1 NNNRPPV
8 AVASSDVDSGPTPL
22 TVQFSSEGSSDAEGD
37 ALSYSWDLDGDTVY
51 DSTDPNPSF
60 VYNYPGNYPV
70 SLLVSDGNNQSLAT
84 LQIVAGNTRPVVTL
98 DAPPSG
104 GFVGEGETVAY
115 SVSVTDAEDGSTES
129 GISCDTV
136 TILPGLGHDLH

>member
-1 NNNRPPV
+1 
-8 AVASSDVDSGPTPL
+8 
-22 TVQFSSEGSSDAEGD
+22 
-37 ALSYSWDLDGDTVY
+37 
-51 DSTDPNPSF
+51 

-136 TILPGLGHDLH
+136 TILPGLGHDLHVDEGTPTTGCSGTITTATGILATQNYWPVLRASYTDQAHP